1 METKKITYFGESG
14 VKALLASLRT
24 KWGNLAL
31 KVAKSGA
38 AMEEAETE
46 RAAAESERAA
56 NYTAMKA
63 ACEGAENVNAQL
75 TNGTLIVTDRTGS
88 TQTVNIGEA
97 YESFVVQI
105 TSSVSTAAAA
115 GTVISVYLNN
125 STTPL
130 QYTADSSGEASFTI
144 ARGTA
149 YEIAF
154 PDKAGCKQI
163 TPVTG
168 TATGTEDGTDHI
180 ISVAYEAATDED
192 VEVVTVIVRKR
203 ADGAYSAWSGA
214 TVHVKIGSD
223 TTDYTTDTDGKVTFN
238 ATLGTQYTVS
248 MDEDT
253 TGGYYIHNGEYSKTY
268 TAKVTN
274 RTVWMTWYEYRTGVF
289 LVGSDGV
296 ERTSDEWDADGMT
309 ETTGVK

>member
-253 TGGYYIHNGEYSKTY
+253 TGGYYIHNGEYTKTL